1 MNKASEK
8 NGNGEQENIGSPQSI
23 NQSINQKLK
32 IAI

>member
-23 NQSINQKLK
+23 NQKLK
-32 IAI
+32 IAV